1 MTVANQASAAAAD
14 GDHQQALLAAGM
26 GGSVG
31 GIGAE
36 GERSW
41 LLADCCGCHAL
52 VPYVV
57 VHLFLQVDWVASD
70 QCE

>member
-1 MTVANQASAAAAD
+1 MIVANQASAAAAD

-41 LLADCCGCHAL
+41 LLADC
-52 VPYVV
+52 
-57 VHLFLQVDWVASD
+57 SD
-70 QCE
+70 QDGLGEALLGEHLPLC